1 MLASFET
8 MVTDIQSKI
17 SALIAD
23 LSAGKISNEQFEL
36 VYGRYRYRL
45 SVAEK
50 LLEDETP
57 DFNAFNTGDLLRGM
71 QARPVGLSLYHH
83 NSGMT
88 IDTQGHFD
96 LPSCVTAPVLNDL
109 SLNVEWRIFTEPVI
123 KKLGDYVWI
132 AFIARHY
139 TTLMVLFRNEP
150 SRLQLRQME
159 RLQHDFE
166 ETNRRVL
173 NRCTVNTLQL
183 ARPFKGYIEER
194 PGPVLPRHAF
204 TYAFQ

>member
-8 MVTDIQSKI
+8 MRADIQSKI

-45 SVAEK
+45 SVVDQ
-50 LLEDETP
+50 LLEDDPPEC
-57 DFNAFNTGDLLRGM
+57 NAFNTGDLLRGM
-71 QARPVGLSLYHH
+71 EARPVGLSLYHH
-83 NSGMT
+83 NSGLT
-88 IDTQGHFD
+88 IDTQGYFD
-96 LPSCVTAPVLNDL
+96 LPSCVMAPVLNDL
-109 SLNVEWRIFTEPVI
+109 SLNVEWRIFTEPVV
-123 KKLGDYVWI
+123 KQLGDYVWI

-150 SRLQLRQME
+150 SRLQMRQME

-166 ETNRRVL
+166 ETNKRIL
-173 NRCTVNTLQL
+173 NRCVVNTLQL
-183 ARPFKGYIEER
+183 SRPFKGYIQER
-194 PGPVLPRHAF
+194 PGPALPRRAF
-204 TYAFQ
+204 AYAFQ